1 MKLGLKRFLVYVRQ
15 IMAIE
20 EVIDVENTVAAI
32 KRDIEFK
39 GPALWILIF
48 SIFIASIGLNTNSP
62 AVIIGAM
69 LISPLMGP
77 ILGVGLSLGI
87 NDTETLSR
95 SLRNLATMVVL
106 SLLASTLYFALSPL
120 SDAQSELLAR
130 TRPTLLDVFVAFF
143 GGAAGI
149 VAGARKEKSNVI
161 PGVAI
166 ATALMPPLCT
176 AGYGLATAQFSYFFG
191 ALYLFIINS
200 IFICVAT
207 FLGVRYLNFPL
218 VEFVDP
224 IRAKKAKRYVVSAVI
239 LIVLP
244 SMFIFVKV
252 IQESLW
258 YRNANAFV
266 EANVEFGDNVISNK
280 VYNYE
285 ESPRTILIFMDGGK
299 TIPEEVIDSW
309 RDKMEE
315 SGLENTDLKIV
326 QSGGD
331 MDEYIALMEQFKSE
345 TFKELYVNNEERLR
359 NREERIAA
367 LEAELNAV
375 QGDSIPLGQILREVQ
390 VQASGVQRLA
400 WARSLELAPSGAGL
414 DTVMVFF
421 VEWRP
426 DAPVDS
432 RTEQT
437 QLLQRYLGVRL
448 NMDTVRVREF

>member
-1 MKLGLKRFLVYVRQ
+1 MKLGIRRFLVHVRQ

-20 EVIDVENTVAAI
+20 EIIDVKNTVSSI

-87 NDTETLSR
+87 NDTETLNR

-106 SLLASTLYFALSPL
+106 SLLASTLYFAISPL

-191 ALYLFIINS
+191 ALYLFVINS

-224 IRAKKAKRYVVSAVI
+224 IRAKKAKRYVISAVV

-244 SMFIFVKV
+244 STFIFIKV

-258 YRNANAFV
+258 YRNANLFV
-266 EANVEFGDNVISNK
+266 EEHVAFGDNVISNK

-285 ESPRTILIFMDGGK
+285 DQPRSILVFMDGGK
-299 TIPEEVIDSW
+299 TIPEEVIDEW
-309 RDKMEE
+309 RGKMEE
-315 SGLENTDLKIV
+315 QGLSDTELKIV

-331 MDEYIALMEQFKSE
+331 LDEYIALMEQFKSE
-345 TFKELYVNNEERLR
+345 TFKELYVNNEEQLR
-359 NREERIAA
+359 KREARIAD
-367 LEAELNAV
+367 LEAQLNAI

-390 VQASGVQRLA
+390 VQVPAVRRLA
-400 WARSLELAPSGAGL
+400 WARSIELTNAAAET

-421 VEWRP
+421 VDWKGT
-426 DAPVDS
+426 
-432 RTEQT
+432 TESEVQKAHEE
-437 QLLQRYLGVRL
+437 QLQRYLSVRL
-448 NMDTVRVREF
+448 NLDSVRVRPF

>member
-191 ALYLFIINS
+191 ALYLFLINS

-224 IRAKKAKRYVVSAVI
+224 IRAKKAKRYMVSAVI

-266 EANVEFGDNVISNK
+266 EAHVEFGDNVISNK

-285 ESPRTILIFMDGGK
+285 ASPRTILIFMDGGK

-315 SGLENTDLKIV
+315 SGLDNTELKIV

-345 TFKELYVNNEERLR
+345 TFKELYVHNEERLR

-367 LEAELNAV
+367 LEAQLNAV

-390 VQASGVQRLA
+390 VQADGVQRLA
-400 WARSLELAPSGAGL
+400 WARSLELASSGAGL

-426 DAPVDS
+426 DAPEDS
-432 RTEQT
+432 RAEQT
-437 QLLQRYLGVRL
+437 LLLQRYLGVRL
-448 NMDTVRVREF
+448 NLDSVRVRPF

>member
-345 TFKELYVNNEERLR
+345 TFKELYVHNEERLR

-426 DAPVDS
+426 DAPVES

>member
-345 TFKELYVNNEERLR
+345 TFKELYVHNEERLR